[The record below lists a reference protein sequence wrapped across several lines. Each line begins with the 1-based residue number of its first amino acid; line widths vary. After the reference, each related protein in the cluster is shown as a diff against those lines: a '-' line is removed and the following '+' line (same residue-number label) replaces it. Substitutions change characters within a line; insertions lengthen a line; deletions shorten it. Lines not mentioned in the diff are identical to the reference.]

1 MRKVFLKNPEFC
13 TSEANVRNF
22 EITARK
28 LFILKG

>member
-1 MRKVFLKNPEFC
+1 MRKVFLKNTEFC

-22 EITARK
+22 EITRK